1 MINRS
6 PVQPGKAWLPVLLL
20 AGFAIVVPPPV
31 GAQEQPNPSPEV
43 KKVPVH
49 QNNMVQ
55 GALLYRNYCA
65 TCHGMA
71 GKGNGPAAPA
81 LKTAPPDLTMMA
93 KNNGGK
99 FPDLKVMHILENGT
113 DLAAHGSKEMPVW
126 GPVFRRMGPDRNLG
140 HLRQV
145 NLTAYLKSIQEK

>member
-1 MINRS
+1 MTNRR
-6 PVQPGKAWLPVLLL
+6 PVQLGKGWLPIILVAGL
-20 AGFAIVVPPPV
+20 AVVALPA
-31 GAQEQPNPSPEV
+31 GAQEQASPSGGV

-81 LKTAPPDLTMMA
+81 LKTAPPDLTVMA
-93 KNNGGK
+93 KNNDGI
-99 FPDLKVMHILENGT
+99 FPELKVLHVLESGP
-113 DLAAHGSKEMPVW
+113 DLAAHGSKDMPIW
-126 GPVFRRMGPDRNLG
+126 GPIFRSMGPDRSLG

-145 NLTAYLKSIQEK
+145 NLTDYLKSIQEK